1 MAHPIEVAGA
11 MVQAIN
17 RHDVPELAGLLTED
31 HELIDALDNAVR
43 GREAVAAAWE
53 MYFGIVAD
61 YHLEVESVFAR
72 DSTAALFGRARG
84 RTGIGADAD
93 WDIPWACQ
101 VATRGER
108 VACWRIYCDNEP
120 ARRSLAASARTTM
133 APPAHG

>member
-11 MVQAIN
+11 MVQALN
-17 RHDVPELAGLLTED
+17 RHAVPELAGLLTED

-108 VACWRIYCDNEP
+108 VASWRI
-120 ARRSLAASARTTM
+120 
-133 APPAHG
+133 